1 MLLALIFPGTENSI
15 YVDRRY
21 FQEFSC
27 QFDLLYYPFDTQA
40 STSYSLKCLNCL
52 LNLFS
57 NFLQLCVMEFEIKG
71 KPDNWLVFIQDDR
84 GVEYKDNRLL
94 VEYEIQKEV
103 LQTTSVN
110 NYSRAYVK
118 FVFVRRWEYHVFNTF
133 LQVSEI

>member
-1 MLLALIFPGTENSI
+1 MLQALIFPGTENSI

-40 STSYSLKCLNCL
+40 SSYYLKYLICL
-52 LNLFS
+52 LHIFS
-57 NFLQLCVMEFEIKG
+57 IFHQLCVMEFEIKG
-71 KPDNWLVFIQDDR
+71 KPDNWLVFVQDDR